1 MAGTQVLPTSPY
13 GTGGGG
19 GGGGGGWTD
28 GGTTVYL
35 DTTTDVVSIGSN
47 TPVTNRKLSIIN
59 TGTNLGIAVT
69 PLASTDNLLESKLA
83 AEANARFTID
93 SGGVTKWGAG
103 GASAPDLTVQRSAT
117 NTLQFTGAT
126 AASTLWEFFGTQKT
140 SSRRRAV
147 TNLSAATLN
156 ISTAASAYDVVF
168 CDPTAAAQT
177 ITLPS
182 PAGSGN
188 GGRTYTIKRTT
199 LSANTVTI
207 QSAAGNI
214 DGAATLVLAGGTRDS
229 VDLANDGANW
239 WVI

>member
-13 GTGGGG
+13 GSGGGG

-28 GGTTVYL
+28 GGAAVYL

-47 TPVTNRKLSIIN
+47 TPITNRKLSVIN
-59 TGTNLGIAVT
+59 TGTNLGIGVT
-69 PLASTDNLLESKLA
+69 PLVSTDSLLESRISGA
-83 AEANARFTID
+83 ANALFTID
-93 SGGVTKWGAG
+93 SAGVTKWGPG
-103 GASAPDLTVQRSAT
+103 GASVLDVTVQRSAA

-126 AASTLWEFFGTQKT
+126 AASTLWEFFGTLKT
-140 SSRRRAV
+140 SSRRRGTTA
-147 TNLSAATLN
+147 LSAATLN
-156 ISTAASAYDVVF
+156 ISAAPSAYDVVF

-182 PAGSGN
+182 PAATGN
-188 GGRTYTIKRTT
+188 LNRTYTIKRTT

-214 DGAATLVLAGGTRDS
+214 EGAATLVLAGGTRDS
-229 VDLANDGANW
+229 VDLANDGTNW

>member
-1 MAGTQVLPTSPY
+1 MAGSQVLPAPLD
-13 GTGGGG
+13 GGGG
-19 GGGGGGWTD
+19 SGTPSGWTD
-28 GGTTVYL
+28 GGSAVYL

-47 TPVTNRKLSIIN
+47 TPITGRKLSVIN
-59 TGTNLGIAVT
+59 TGTNLGIGVT
-69 PLASTDNLLESKLA
+69 PLASTDSLLESRISGA
-83 AEANARFTID
+83 ANALFTID
-93 SGGVTKWGAG
+93 SAGVTKWGPG
-103 GASAPDLTVQRSAT
+103 GATALELTIQRSAT

-126 AASTLWEFFGTQKT
+126 AAATLFDFFGTQKT

-156 ISTAASAYDVVF
+156 ISTAASSYDVVF
-168 CDPTAAAQT
+168 CDPTASAQT

-199 LSANTVTI
+199 LTANTVTI
-207 QSAAGNI
+207 QSAAGNVE
-214 DGAATLVLAGGTRDS
+214 GAATLVLAGGTRDS